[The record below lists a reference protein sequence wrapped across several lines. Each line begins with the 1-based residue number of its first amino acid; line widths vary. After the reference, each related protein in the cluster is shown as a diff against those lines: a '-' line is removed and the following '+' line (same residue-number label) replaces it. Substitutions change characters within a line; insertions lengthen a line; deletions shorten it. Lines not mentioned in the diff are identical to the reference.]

1 MRGVLLLGLAPV
13 LLVGP
18 PAAGAECPRGSLATD
33 VTRVS
38 DGVSI
43 DVGGV
48 PIRLQGL
55 VAPKVSD
62 PGGERAALAMEKL
75 VLGREI
81 RCELDGGHVDD
92 RCTGVCYL
100 DGKDIGETMVRQG
113 LVRDCPRL
121 SERRYAK
128 AEHQAAVDGA
138 TIQQEY
144 RLPGY
149 CNRL

>member
-1 MRGVLLLGLAPV
+1 MRTLMA
-13 LLVGP
+13 
-18 PAAGAECPRGSLATD
+18 STW
-33 VTRVS
+33 TT
-38 DGVSI
+38 
-43 DVGGV
+43 
-48 PIRLQGL
+48 
-55 VAPKVSD
+55 VAPACATWTATTF
-62 PGGERAALAMEKL
+62 GE
-75 VLGREI
+75 I
-81 RCELDGGHVDD
+81 
-92 RCTGVCYL
+92 
-100 DGKDIGETMVRQG
+100 MVRQG